1 MVPET
6 INEYQK
12 DCFKTLIERLKN
24 YHTDIEFDDWDGY
37 AEALFEE
44 TYNDS
49 KKKLDTPVKE
59 KDGLFKDKYNILK
72 YKNNSLQTIIFL
84 LIN

>member
-24 YHTDIEFDDWDGY
+24 YHTDIEFDDGDGY
-37 AEALFEE
+37 AESLFEE

-49 KKKLDTPVKE
+49 KNKMVHTPVCEPK
-59 KDGLFKDKYNILK
+59 KRLLRDNYIITNN
-72 YKNNSLQTIIFL
+72 KNNSL
-84 LIN
+84 